1 VRPCFRKN
9 TDLERFKKS
18 KSYSRYMQQLEEQ
31 VWGGAVSFYNF
42 NVITIESCK
51 IRRLCYRQGMRNV
64 IWKNE

>member
-1 VRPCFRKN
+1 
-9 TDLERFKKS
+9 
-18 KSYSRYMQQLEEQ
+18 MQQLEEQ